1 ARRCSSRSCAAAG
14 SISRSCAARSSAPR
28 TWGSPCR
35 ATCSASSHWRA
46 STPPASSRSSAPAPS
61 TSSLRRSRRRPTAR
75 SGWSPRPQRLTACS
89 FTRCR
94 VRWMGSPLRER
105 PAPRERLSAA
115 ERAEQ
120 LIDVAEALFIAK
132 GYDRTSVGDI
142 AAAAG
147 VSRPVVYEYHGSK
160 EGVYVAA
167 LQRAKH
173 RLVDDSAEALAGLR
187 DPREILRAAA
197 DVWFSFVER
206 DPDRW
211 VLLYGGSAVPLTGE
225 LGERLAAVNA

>member
-1 ARRCSSRSCAAAG
+1 
-14 SISRSCAARSSAPR
+14 
-28 TWGSPCR
+28 
-35 ATCSASSHWRA
+35 
-46 STPPASSRSSAPAPS
+46 
-61 TSSLRRSRRRPTAR
+61 
-75 SGWSPRPQRLTACS
+75 
-89 FTRCR
+89 
-94 VRWMGSPLRER
+94 MGSPLRER

-173 RLVDDSAEALAGLR
+173 RLVDDYAEALAGLR

-225 LGERLAAVNA
+225 LGERLAAVNAAGVGNYVAAIKRWVRPDVPDRTIEVTAHLIFGAAHQLARWFLDNADATRDEVVARFTEFCWAGLAPFIPGRTDV